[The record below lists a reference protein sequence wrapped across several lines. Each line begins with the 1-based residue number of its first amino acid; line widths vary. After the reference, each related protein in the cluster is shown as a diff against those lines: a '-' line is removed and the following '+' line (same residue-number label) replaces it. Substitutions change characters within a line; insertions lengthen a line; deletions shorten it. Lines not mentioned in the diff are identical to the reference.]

1 MKNILIINESR
12 QAAFGEKFLNEIKS
26 SITCPI
32 GGYWIQIKRDEE
44 NKEIRE
50 FDLVSLYNGGES
62 GNLFFKKDNLTGM
75 SKLNIDVFNT
85 KGVQFLQDSLKYR
98 EVLIFNEIGFI
109 ESKSEKF
116 TREVIR
122 ALNSE
127 KVVIALLKRINCDYI
142 NYIATRKDV
151 NIFNISE
158 DNKVYARDNIIK
170 LLNEWKIP
178 ITSALLN

>member
-1 MKNILIINESR
+1 MKNILIINEGR
-12 QAAFGEKFLNEIKS
+12 QAVFGEKFLNEIKS

-32 GGYWIQIKRDEE
+32 GGYWIQIKRDEG
-44 NKEIRE
+44 NKKIGE
-50 FDLVSLYNGGES
+50 FDLVSLYNSGEN
-62 GNLFFKKDNLTGM
+62 GNIFFEKDNLTGI

-158 DNKVYARDNIIK
+158 GNKVYAKDNIIK
-170 LLNEWKIP
+170 LLKGWKIP
-178 ITSALLN
+178 VSTTINN